1 MDNRQELAKRITDI
15 CNICLF
21 DINSYI
27 WIRSTETY
35 KNSYFKDEFTL
46 GGGNVVSATYI
57 FSVINSLAKINYII
71 SSKKRVYIDRDAVLK
86 YSNFNEFLKSLNEPI
101 LKLFRPY
108 MQKPKE
114 GTINEIDAFKKLNK
128 DLPESIH
135 FVIPEIKNS
144 NDELDKLWKNWRNG
158 LAHMA
163 LPRYGTVATI
173 EFKNFD
179 ETILNYQE
187 TKDEIG
193 KRTEYS
199 IEKRKITIE
208 LLIRD
213 IAVINKWLT
222 EKIMSD
228 SITSEKI
235 EEAITWLGIVE
246 GDEMYIN
253 LENYN

>member
-1 MDNRQELAKRITDI
+1 MDSRRELAKRITDI
-15 CNICLF
+15 SNICLF

-35 KNSYFKDEFTL
+35 KNSDFKDELTL

-57 FSVINSLAKINYII
+57 FSVINFLAKINYII

-86 YSNFNEFLKSLNEPI
+86 YSNFNEFLKSSNEPI
-101 LKLFRPY
+101 LKLLKPY
-108 MQKPKE
+108 LQKPKE
-114 GTINEIDAFKKLNK
+114 GTINEIDAFKKLCK
-128 DLPESIH
+128 DLPDSIH
-135 FVIPEIKNS
+135 FVTQEIKSS

-173 EFKNFD
+173 EFKNLD
-179 ETILNYQE
+179 DTILNYSE
-187 TKDEIG
+187 TKNELG

-199 IEKRKITIE
+199 IEKRKIIIE

-213 IAVINKWLT
+213 ITEINKWLVD
-222 EKIMSD
+222 KIMSD

-253 LENYN
+253 LENYS